1 MPTSKPEPQQPQP
14 TRREIRVERINCPVP
29 ETPIPAPARAQDA
42 DAQAVEEQALTGA
55 FTQASERIRALWE
68 CIWKH
73 NERAEKASK

>member
-1 MPTSKPEPQQPQP
+1 MPTSRPEPQQPQP
-14 TRREIRVERINCPVP
+14 IKRERVIEPIRCSVPDTPV
-29 ETPIPAPARAQDA
+29 PAPARAQDA

>member
-1 MPTSKPEPQQPQP
+1 M
-14 TRREIRVERINCPVP
+14 P